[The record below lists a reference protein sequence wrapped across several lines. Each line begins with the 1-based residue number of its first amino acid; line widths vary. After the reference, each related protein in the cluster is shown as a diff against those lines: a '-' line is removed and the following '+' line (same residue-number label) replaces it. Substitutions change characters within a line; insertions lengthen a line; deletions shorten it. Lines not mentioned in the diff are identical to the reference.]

1 MIGFGVQIQVNRE
14 IWQIVFFFH
23 RFFFRKE
30 STCIYAAIQR
40 SSTRL
45 VISHDQKWRVDRTR
59 HCQTEPISVCDG
71 RVKKKKEGKGKEAE
85 ENLRRPAFL
94 LLVFLALHQTRGS
107 SGVEYSKTY
116 THVNTSWSGRRV

>member
-1 MIGFGVQIQVNRE
+1 MEGGPD
-14 IWQIVFFFH
+14 
-23 RFFFRKE
+23 
-30 STCIYAAIQR
+30 TP
-40 SSTRL
+40 L
-45 VISHDQKWRVDRTR
+45 PDRANLCLR
-59 HCQTEPISVCDG
+59 WKS
-71 RVKKKKEGKGKEAE
+71 KKKKEGKGKEAE

>member
-71 RVKKKKEGKGKEAE
+71 RVKNKRREKEKKLKKI
-85 ENLRRPAFL
+85 LDVL
-94 LLVFLALHQTRGS
+94 LSCCWYFWLCIKLVARL
-107 SGVEYSKTY
+107 V
-116 THVNTSWSGRRV
+116 